1 MVSRSDP
8 VRDSLLAPL
17 EVCDRCGA
25 PAKVRVVLDNGGV
38 LYFCG
43 HHAREYRDALQRVA
57 RSQQKI
63 PA

>member
-1 MVSRSDP
+1 
-8 VRDSLLAPL
+8 
-17 EVCDRCGA
+17 
-25 PAKVRVVLDNGGV
+25 VRVVLDNGGV